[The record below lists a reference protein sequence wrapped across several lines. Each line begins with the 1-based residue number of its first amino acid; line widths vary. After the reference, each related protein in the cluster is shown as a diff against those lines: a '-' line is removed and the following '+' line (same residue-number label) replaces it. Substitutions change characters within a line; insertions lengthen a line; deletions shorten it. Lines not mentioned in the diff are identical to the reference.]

1 MNHRSRGLRRGGDG
15 SDVHCTRQTP
25 ARPPQCMGPTLCQ
38 GSKWERGRRPGK
50 DAEAAGKLS
59 VSCLRDVVAWGSSR
73 SRCWDKGVVFF
84 FKHLFFKVYFL
95 FTWLH
100 HVSVAALEIFAVSC
114 RIFHCNTGPR
124 AHRLSSCGVGFG
136 ILVPRPRIEP
146 KSSALPG
153 GLSITGPLG
162 KSLGQRLKGK

>member
-84 FKHLFFKVYFL
+84 LNIYFSRFIFCLLGCIMSQLRHLRSLLCRAGSSTATQAPEHTGSAV
-95 FTWLH
+95 
-100 HVSVAALEIFAVSC
+100 VAWDMGS
-114 RIFHCNTGPR
+114 
-124 AHRLSSCGVGFG
+124 
-136 ILVPRPRIEP
+136 
-146 KSSALPG
+146 
-153 GLSITGPLG
+153 
-162 KSLGQRLKGK
+162 